1 MLPPPATTTRTSG
14 KPHYEVLDGLR
25 GTAAVAVVLF
35 HFSEYIYR
43 SYSVNPL
50 GHGFLA
56 VDFFFCLSGFVV
68 GYAYD
73 DRRQTL
79 GIGAFLK
86 ARLIRLHPLVIL
98 GTFLGL
104 LVFLSDARER
114 SHGAF
119 NIVGVLLAGACLLPV
134 AVLPGGGALF
144 PLNSPSWSLFWEYVA
159 NLGYA
164 LGLWRV
170 RRSVLVVL
178 LVVSAFGLGHVA
190 YVSGS
195 LWGGYSHRSFW
206 DGAARVSYS
215 FLGGLL
221 VYRSGWIIR
230 NPLGYV
236 GTSILL
242 LATLMF
248 PYGRWW
254 NAAAET
260 VVVIFGFPL
269 IVACGAGTSSTGL
282 VGGVCRFFGRVSYPL
297 YMTHNAA
304 ITLFA
309 RYHRQH
315 RPSGIELGLIVWLAT
330 ILLLVVAAAAL
341 RLYDEPVR
349 AFLRRKL
356 LSRRTPHPP
365 SPPEAFSAR
374 S

>member
-1 MLPPPATTTRTSG
+1 MPATQTGISG

-35 HFSEYIYR
+35 HFCEYVYPK
-43 SYSVNPL
+43 YSVSPL

-73 DRRQTL
+73 DRRETL

-98 GTFLGL
+98 GTLFGL
-104 LVFLSDARER
+104 LVFLSDAGER
-114 SHGAF
+114 SRGAF
-119 NIVGVLLAGACLLPV
+119 DVIRVFLAGAFLLPV
-134 AVLPGGGALF
+134 AVFPGSGALF
-144 PLNSPSWSLFWEYVA
+144 PLNSPSWSLFWEYMA
-159 NLGYA
+159 NLTYA
-164 LGLWRV
+164 LVFWRA
-170 RRSVLVVL
+170 RRSVLFVL
-178 LVVSAFGLGHVA
+178 LVVSALGLGHVA

-206 DGAARVSYS
+206 DGLPRVSYS
-215 FLGGLL
+215 FLAGLL
-221 VYRSGWIIR
+221 VYRSGWIVR

-236 GTSILL
+236 GVSLLL

-260 VVVIFGFPL
+260 AVVIIGLPF
-269 IVACGAGTSSTGL
+269 IVACGAGTNSTGS
-282 VGGVCRFFGRVSYPL
+282 VGRVCRFFGRVSYPL

-304 ITLFA
+304 IELFA

-315 RPSGIELGLIVWLAT
+315 RPEGVEVGLIVWGAT
-330 ILLLVVAAAAL
+330 ILLLAVATAAL
-341 RLYDEPVR
+341 RWYDEPVR
-349 AFLRRKL
+349 AFLRRRGQL
-356 LSRRTPHPP
+356 HGHSSQRTT
-365 SPPEAFSAR
+365 EGLG
-374 S
+374 